1 MNPCFFTRTA
11 TGIAST
17 DLPISPWNAQA
28 LNGVAVGGLLA
39 ALLEEMAPATEQPLH
54 WTRLTIDLLGVVPV
68 GELEP
73 RFTMLRGGRQ
83 MQLMQVEL
91 MAGGRAAA
99 RAQALRVRETD
110 TPASELPVGYDGPE
124 AFAEGPPRT
133 LGVLRHTNHRQ
144 IAGRDRSEG
153 PGVLWLRF
161 GAEVIG
167 GTPLSPLVRAA
178 MAADYPAGRGNMVG
192 ADPYSWPNLDIS
204 LFLMRAP
211 VGEWLLV
218 EAMTESA
225 GKGTAIASSRLA
237 DRQGTFARTH
247 QVVFVERTESQPG
260 HVTL

>member
-1 MNPCFFTRTA
+1 MTPCYFTRTPN
-11 TGIAST
+11 GIAST
-17 DLPISPWNAQA
+17 ELPISPWNAQA

-39 ALLEEMAPATEQPLH
+39 ALLEEMAPATETPLY
-54 WTRLTIDLLGVVPV
+54 WTRLTIDLLGAVPT

-73 RFTMLRGGRQ
+73 RFTMLRGGQQ
-83 MQLMQVEL
+83 MQLCQVEL
-91 MAGGRAAA
+91 IANGRAAA
-99 RAQALRVRETD
+99 RVQGLRVRETD
-110 TPASELPVGYDGPE
+110 TPVSELPVGYDGPE
-124 AFAEGPPRT
+124 GIPEGPPQA

-144 IAGRDRSEG
+144 IAGRDRREG

-167 GTPLSPLVRAA
+167 GTPVTPLVRAA
-178 MAADYPAGRGNMVG
+178 MAADYPAGRGNMIG

-204 LFLMRAP
+204 LFLMREP

-225 GKGTAIASSRLA
+225 GRGSAIASGRLA

-247 QVVFVERTESQPG
+247 QVVFVERTEREPD